1 MVFSEYAHFYD
12 LYYADKDYAAEVNFV
27 LGLAR
32 QFADEPTDL
41 LDMGCGTG
49 RHLVEFAK
57 RELKC
62 DGFDLSEDMLTQ
74 ARERLSATDVNLSQ
88 GNLASFDNGKDY
100 DLLVSMFAVM
110 GYLVKNEDLVAG
122 LRTAKKHLR
131 PGGVFIFDNW
141 FGPAVLAQ
149 RPEERRHEYN
159 DGRDTIV
166 RAVSPELDPVGQ
178 NVTVNYT
185 VTVSRDGNIIKQS
198 QEAHCMRYMFVQEMA
213 LAMDT
218 AGLQLLHF
226 CPFMKPNDS
235 LSIDTWNVTFVAGIK
250 PQ

>member
-235 LSIDTWNVTFVAGIK
+235 LTTDTWNVTFVAGIK